1 MNKTGWIVF
10 VTVIVL
16 LLGGLVA
23 YARVTN
29 PPVDVSNIEN
39 NSIIKASAQNGSI
52 ADHTRGSSA
61 NKLLL
66 IEYGDF
72 QCPSCA
78 EANSSANK
86 LVNEYSDSVTFVFR
100 NFPLVSIH
108 PNARATAATAEAA
121 GLQGKYWEMHDK
133 LYENQDDWN
142 GLDGSKRT
150 TLFRQYAET
159 LGLDTKKFDTDV
171 ASKSVTQKI
180 NFDLALGK
188 KLSLSATPTFFLDG
202 EELDSTTASNF
213 VQGDLTAIKAKI
225 DALLKK

>member
-39 NSIIKASAQNGSI
+39 NSIISASTQNGSI

-86 LVNEYSDSVTFVFR
+86 LVNEYSDSLTFVFR

-108 PNARATAATAEAA
+108 PNARAAAATAEAA

>member
-1 MNKTGWIVF
+1 
-10 VTVIVL
+10 
-16 LLGGLVA
+16 
-23 YARVTN
+23 
-29 PPVDVSNIEN
+29 
-39 NSIIKASAQNGSI
+39 
-52 ADHTRGSSA
+52 
-61 NKLLL
+61 
-66 IEYGDF
+66 
-72 QCPSCA
+72 
-78 EANSSANK
+78 
-86 LVNEYSDSVTFVFR
+86 
-100 NFPLVSIH
+100 
-108 PNARATAATAEAA
+108 
-121 GLQGKYWEMHDK
+121 MHDK

>member
-16 LLGGLVA
+16 LLGGLVT

-29 PPVDVSNIEN
+29 PPVDVSGIKN
-39 NSIIKASAQNGSI
+39 NSIVAASAQNGSI
-52 ADHTRGSSA
+52 ADHTKGSTA

-72 QCPSCA
+72 QCPSCG
-78 EANSSANK
+78 EANTPINN
-86 LVNEYSDSVTFVFR
+86 LVTEYNDSVTFVFR

-108 PNARATAATAEAA
+108 PNAKSAAAAAEAA

-133 LYENQDDWN
+133 LYVNQNDWN
-142 GLDGSKRT
+142 NLDASKRT
-150 TLFRQYAET
+150 TVFQQYAET
-159 LGLDTKKFDTDV
+159 IGLDVKKFNTDV
-171 ASKSVTQKI
+171 ADKAIAQKI
-180 NFDLALGK
+180 NFDIALGK
-188 KLSLSATPTFFLDG
+188 NLSLSATPTFYLNGEKLD
-202 EELDSTTASNF
+202 DTTSSNL
-213 VQGDLTAIKAKI
+213 VQGNLTTIKAKI